1 MHSPGVGAGSLGSW
15 AYEYWATGSLDS
27 HTLDPSWQTLLVA
40 GELEAVG
47 VSQEVTDVASGKDG
61 STWRLSLLNLLSGLI
76 RGLSLVNTHL
86 PVCHDRLW
94 SEGLVF
100 GVVIK
105 HCLGHRS

>member
-27 HTLDPSWQTLLVA
+27 HTLDPSRQTSLVV

-76 RGLSLVNTHL
+76 RGL
-86 PVCHDRLW
+86 
-94 SEGLVF
+94 
-100 GVVIK
+100 
-105 HCLGHRS
+105 